1 MFISLEITGITKKS
15 QGFIIKEAVER
26 SLLHLLPLCDD
37 VLQINVEVALDEDIG
52 DACGLADEDDEMEYT
67 IFLNQSILNNDVEL
81 FKTVCHECVHIKQYF
96 NKELQHLNQ
105 YRVVFNNKTY
115 DTFTTKYEDRPWEV
129 EAHKTE
135 EYLFQENRQ
144 LLMSLMKN

>member
-1 MFISLEITGITKKS
+1 MFIGLEITGITKQS

-37 VLQINVEVALDEDIG
+37 TLCVNVEVALDEDIG
-52 DACGLADEDDEMEYT
+52 DACGLVDEEDELEYT
-67 IFLNQSILNNDVEL
+67 IFLNQAILDNDVEL
-81 FKTVCHECVHIKQYF
+81 FRTVCHECIHIKQYF
-96 NKELQHLNQ
+96 NKELEHLNN

-115 DTFTTKYEDRPWEV
+115 DTFVTKYEDRPWEQ

-135 EYLFQENRQ
+135 EHLYQENRD
-144 LLMSLMKN
+144 LLTSLMKS

>member
-135 EYLFQENRQ
+135 ECLFQENRQ
-144 LLMSLMKN
+144 LLMSLTKN

>member
-135 EYLFQENRQ
+135 ECLFQENQQ

>member
-1 MFISLEITGITKKS
+1 MFIGLEITGITKKS

-67 IFLNQSILNNDVEL
+67 IFLNRSILNNDVEL

-96 NKELQHLNQ
+96 NKELEHLNQ
-105 YRVVFNNKTY
+105 YRVVFNNKVY
-115 DTFTTKYEDRPWEV
+115 DTFVTKYEERPWEV

-135 EYLFQENRQ
+135 EYLFQENQQ
-144 LLMSLMKN
+144 LLMSLTKN

>member
-67 IFLNQSILNNDVEL
+67 IFLNRSILNNDVEL

-96 NKELQHLNQ
+96 NKELEHLNQ
-105 YRVVFNNKTY
+105 YRVVFNNKVY
-115 DTFTTKYEDRPWEV
+115 DTFVTKYEERPWEV

-135 EYLFQENRQ
+135 ECLFQENRQ
-144 LLMSLMKN
+144 LLMSLTKN

>member
-1 MFISLEITGITKKS
+1 MFIGLEITGITKQS

-52 DACGLADEDDEMEYT
+52 DACGLVDEEDELEYT
-67 IFLNQSILNNDVEL
+67 IFLNQSILDDDVEL

-115 DTFTTKYEDRPWEV
+115 DTFTTKYEDRPWEQ
-129 EAHKTE
+129 EAHQAE
-135 EYLFQENRQ
+135 QRLYQNNRN
-144 LLMSLMKN
+144 LLTSLMKK